1 MNKICFIILSLLIV
15 FSSIISVQATTTQ
28 YQPTLAVVAFENH
41 SQVNVPDVE
50 NMGIQFLESNI
61 ANSGMF
67 TLVDRQTVDK
77 NLEELGFNAAS
88 GLVDPSYS
96 IQLGKML
103 GAQYIAT
110 GSVVDITR
118 KVTEFKGYN
127 IKTKRVAISVTTGL
141 RVIDAERGTVFFI
154 DQDVAAQ
161 ENLPINTQN
170 VDTSGQ
176 TYSIYQTLMKQS
188 ILKSVNSL
196 NQKVTRNRPETPTV
210 ARKIP
215 IPIDSEPDGA
225 DVEIKGIFYG
235 NTPCEI
241 PLEEGDV
248 LEIKVSLGGYEPWVK
263 KVNVYEGLEIKAK
276 LHKKPIS
283 ESSDSDVKVNVGV
296 QTEKSDETDDMLQ
309 MEKTD

>member
-1 MNKICFIILSLLIV
+1 MNKICFVVLSLLIV
-15 FSSIISVQATTTQ
+15 FSLTVTVQATTQ
-28 YQPTLAVVAFENH
+28 YQPTLAVVSFENH

-50 NMGIQFLESNI
+50 NMGIQFLESAI

-110 GSVVDITR
+110 GSVVDITQ

-127 IKTKRVAISVTTGL
+127 IHTKRVAISVTTGL
-141 RVIDAERGTVFFI
+141 RVIDAERGTVFFV
-154 DQDVAAQ
+154 DQNVAAQ

-170 VDTSGQ
+170 VYTSDQ

-188 ILKSVNSL
+188 ILKSVNNL
-196 NQKVTRNRPETPTV
+196 NQKVIRTRPETPTV

-225 DVEIKGIFYG
+225 DVEIMGIFYG

-241 PLEEGDV
+241 PLEEGKI
-248 LEIKVSLGGYEPWVK
+248 LEIKVSLGGYEPWIK
-263 KVNVYEGLEIKAK
+263 RVNIHEGLEIRAK

-283 ESSDSDVKVNVGV
+283 ESSGSNVKVNVGV
-296 QTEKSDETDDMLQ
+296 QTEKSDKTDDMIQ
-309 MEKTD
+309 MEKVD

>member
-1 MNKICFIILSLLIV
+1 MKRFCFIILLLLIAFFLTIPV
-15 FSSIISVQATTTQ
+15 YAAEY

-50 NMGIQFLESNI
+50 NMGIQFLESAI

-127 IKTKRVAISVTTGL
+127 IRTKRVAISVTTGL

-196 NQKVTRNRPETPTV
+196 NQRAIRTRPETPTV

-241 PLEEGDV
+241 PLEEGAV
-248 LEIKVSLGGYEPWVK
+248 IEIKVSLGGYEPWIK
-263 KVNVYEGLEIKAK
+263 RVNIYEGLGIKAK

-283 ESSDSDVKVNVGV
+283 ESSKSNVKVNVGV
-296 QTEKSDETDDMLQ
+296 QTEKSDEPDDMIQ
-309 MEKTD
+309 MEKVD

>member
-1 MNKICFIILSLLIV
+1 MNKICFIILSLLIT
-15 FSSIISVQATTTQ
+15 FSLTIPVKATTQ

-41 SQVNVPDVE
+41 SQVNVSDVG
-50 NMGIQFLESNI
+50 NMGIQFLESAI

-196 NQKVTRNRPETPTV
+196 NQKAIRTRPETST
-210 ARKIP
+210 ATRKIP

-225 DVEIKGIFYG
+225 DVEIMGIFYG

-241 PLEEGDV
+241 PLEEGEV
-248 LEIKVSLGGYEPWVK
+248 LEIKVSLGGYEPWIK
-263 KVNVYEGLEIKAK
+263 RVNIYEGLGIKAK

-283 ESSDSDVKVNVGV
+283 ESSDSNVKVNVGV

-309 MEKTD
+309 MEKVD